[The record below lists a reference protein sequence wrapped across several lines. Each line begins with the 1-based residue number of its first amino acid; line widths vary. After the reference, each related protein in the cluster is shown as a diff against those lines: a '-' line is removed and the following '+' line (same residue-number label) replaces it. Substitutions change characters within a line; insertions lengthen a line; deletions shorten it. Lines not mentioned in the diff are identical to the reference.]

1 MKLSQWIGVLVT
13 ILGLGIL
20 VGMIVLAL
28 HLNDEKYSSDTIF
41 GVLMGGF
48 LVGLPT
54 AIFGIMLAKG
64 EDNGPTDEEIELFL
78 NTPQKYT
85 GAVSSVGT
93 TSVDPSIY

>member
-1 MKLSQWIGVLVT
+1 MKLSQWIGVLVA

-20 VGMIVLAL
+20 VGMIVLAV
-28 HLNDEKYSSDTIF
+28 HLNGKNYGSDTIF
-41 GVLMGGF
+41 GVLIGGF

-54 AIFGIMLAKG
+54 AIFGIMYAKG
-64 EDNGPTDEEIELFL
+64 ENNEPTDEEIELFL

-93 TSVDPSIY
+93 TSVNPSIY